1 MNNNGNPIGVFDSG
15 VGGISVLGELIR
27 QMPNENYIYFGD
39 SRNAPYGTKGL
50 EEVREL
56 TIRNVEYLLELGA
69 KSIVVA
75 CNTATSAAVAV
86 LRRMYPNLP
95 LVGIEPAIKPAVL
108 HKPGSRIVVMAT
120 PMTLRQEKFQNLMK
134 QYETKAEIVPL
145 PCPGLVEFIERGDLE
160 GEDLYNYL
168 EELFRDVK
176 QKPVDSIVLG
186 CTHYPFA
193 RKMIQKA
200 VGVQVPI
207 YDGGEGTARE
217 MKRRLQE
224 AGLLTEQ
231 RERGSVQFRNS
242 RGTEEELALCEK
254 LLQRHLNTL

>member
-39 SRNAPYGTKGL
+39 SRNAPNGTKGL

-193 RKMIQKA
+193 RKRLEFRCRFMMA
-200 VGVQVPI
+200 ERV
-207 YDGGEGTARE
+207 
-217 MKRRLQE
+217 RR
-224 AGLLTEQ
+224 
-231 RERGSVQFRNS
+231 V
-242 RGTEEELALCEK
+242 K
-254 LLQRHLNTL
+254 